1 MKRLALTGMVCL
13 ASTLSCS
20 QGVERGRPETLHPI
34 LGGAGLAARP
44 TSKPSEPVEDLTV
57 DLGTLTPA
65 WPAADVEL
73 PRLIRAIIARGTW
86 IDEHHIVLAA
96 NGIMRVRHR
105 PDVVAQVRRLVQNL
119 HARLMR
125 PIQIQ
130 VAFVEA
136 STSALGRVVGKDG
149 SGGRWDAAAF
159 RAAVKREQARSL
171 ARVVLSSY
179 NGRWALSDRV
189 SNQVFL
195 SGITVASG
203 AITPQTTT
211 LASGFT
217 IQAAAW
223 RWGEERAVVAVT
235 GLYTGEA
242 VGAQSLTQKVHRE
255 LPRQKTTERQ
265 WEAHD
270 AKLELP
276 VREMLEFQGQITVT
290 KSDWTVAALLP
301 KSTDRVQAVLVKADW
316 RRPPKKL
323 ASISPLS
330 SKGYALQI
338 IPVALPTDT
347 RPRMADKTLTMDN
360 RTEIKANSVTWF
372 KKRAKTYQQAQ
383 KRAIYNFQDKSGAMT
398 FSPLSSSG
406 WQGKARKGAPQQ
418 QQMMPTSARYGASGR
433 AAASAASSLMP
444 RRLEQLRDEVMRA
457 TWPEGTALEFLAN
470 HVFVVHEQGMTAK
483 VRALLEG
490 THTWR
495 NRRVHTDVAFPVL
508 SPEAADK
515 LKRSSVKAKR
525 AAALRAGRTLL
536 PRAFM
541 QARGGSWCEV
551 FVGEMHTVISSA
563 WSPDRSSP
571 PVHVYWR
578 GARLALMPHL
588 SVDKVQRLELHWRQH
603 RLERVAPRT
612 VAGTLLQQ
620 PVDSIW
626 SHEQTVTLQPRTSL
640 LTGLYGEKY
649 RVLALLIAAQRR

>member
-1 MKRLALTGMVCL
+1 MNRSLLAGLVCL
-13 ASTLSCS
+13 TLSCS
-20 QGVERGRPETLHPI
+20 QGAERGRPETLNPI
-34 LGGAGLAARP
+34 LGAGLAAPP
-44 TSKPSEPVEDLTV
+44 TTKPNEPVKDLTV
-57 DLGTLTPA
+57 DLGVVAPA
-65 WPAADVEL
+65 WRAADVEL
-73 PRLIRAIIARGTW
+73 PRLIRAIIARGSW
-86 IDEHHIVLAA
+86 VDEHHTVLAH
-96 NGIMRVRHR
+96 NGVLRVRHR
-105 PDVVAQVRRLVQNL
+105 PDVVAQVRKLVQNL
-119 HARLMR
+119 RARLMR

-136 STSALGRVVGKDG
+136 KAAALDRIAGKSG
-149 SGGRWDAAAF
+149 AGGRWNAAAF

-195 SGITVASG
+195 SGVKVADG

-301 KSTDRVQAVLVKADW
+301 KSADSVQAVLIKADW
-316 RRPPKKL
+316 RSPPTKL
-323 ASISPLS
+323 AAVAPLS
-330 SKGYALQI
+330 EKGYALQI
-338 IPVALPTDT
+338 IPVALPTDS
-347 RPRMADKTLTMDN
+347 RPRMANKTVSMDN
-360 RTEIKANSVTWF
+360 RTEIKANSASWF

-383 KRAIYNFQDKSGAMT
+383 KSSTYNFQDESGALT
-398 FSPLSSSG
+398 FSPLPSSSWLSKG
-406 WQGKARKGAPQQ
+406 RKGAPAQQ
-418 QQMMPTSARYGASGR
+418 QVMPSRARYGAQGR
-433 AAASAASSLMP
+433 VAATAASSLMP
-444 RRLEQLRDEVMRA
+444 QRLEQLRTEVMQA
-457 TWPEGTALEFLAN
+457 SWPEGTALEFLAN
-470 HVFVVHEQGMTAK
+470 HVFVVHEQAMADK
-483 VRALLEG
+483 VRLLLEG

-495 NRRVHTDVAFPVL
+495 NRRVLTDVTFPVL

-515 LKRSSVKAKR
+515 LKRTTVAAKG
-525 AAALRAGRTLL
+525 AAALRSGRTQL
-536 PRAFM
+536 PRAFV

-588 SVDKVQRLELHWRQH
+588 SVDKVQRLDLHWRQH

-626 SHEQTVTLQPRTSL
+626 GHDQTVTLLPKTSL
-640 LTGLYGEKY
+640 LVGLHGEKD
-649 RVLALLIAAQRR
+649 RVLALLINAQRK